1 MHPFGCGTHLE
12 IISFAISAESLDF
25 RFIWYL
31 GAVLVGG
38 AVGYGIG
45 RAVAK

>member
-1 MHPFGCGTHLE
+1 VLAWFSAPPLSWLPCGRQDT
-12 IISFAISAESLDF
+12 SNWVD
-25 RFIWYL
+25 
-31 GAVLVGG
+31 VLVGG